1 MQGGQLR
8 RTSHLVAT
16 PRSLQKQL
24 AVRPQALNCVLA
36 QSTNKG
42 PSLLL
47 ESLNHVGSI
56 SHKHT

>member
-1 MQGGQLR
+1 M
-8 RTSHLVAT
+8 VAT

-24 AVRPQALNCVLA
+24 AVRPQALNCMLA

-42 PSLLL
+42 LSLLL